1 MKIHKFAMYFP
12 PMPDE
17 QFAELVE
24 DIKTNGLIEPITT
37 FEGKIL
43 DGVHRS
49 KACKIAKVK
58 PEYIEWADTDALRWV
73 MSKNLH
79 RRHLS
84 PAQKVM
90 VLIDSG
96 LLNKEPERGGDR
108 KTQDQS
114 MEPYIDRE
122 EAAEQAGV
130 GTATVQSVRQAAS
143 DDKLADKMR
152 SGELGAEPAQ
162 HIVRLRERGKKWG
175 AKVDKIV
182 AQIEDGEIGS
192 KVIRNIIQACDVA
205 YQHGDKGRVKEL
217 LRLPYNPNTHTKAAE
232 TKRQEIAQELDSKE
246 TTKRQSMRWEDVP
259 EVASI
264 LRTFQNFRKAV
275 PAFIKALDIG
285 KFAPEA
291 KQFLAE
297 KLGELITEV
306 RGLLKDLEE
315 LKERLKED

>member
-1 MKIHKFAMYFP
+1 MKIHKFATYFP

-24 DIKTNGLIEPITT
+24 DIKANGLIEPITL
-37 FEGKIL
+37 FEGMIL

-49 KACKIAKVK
+49 EACKIAKVK
-58 PEYIEWADTDALRWV
+58 PEYVEWADSDALRWV

-96 LLNKEPERGGDR
+96 LLAKEPDLGRPV
-108 KTQDQS
+108 KSAAPQTLSQ
-114 MEPYIDRE
+114 P

-130 GTATVQSVRQAAS
+130 SSRTVTDVQSAAAS
-143 DDKLADKMR
+143 DEKLADKLR

-162 HIVRLRERGKKWG
+162 HIVRLRERSKKWG

-205 YQHGDKGRVKEL
+205 YAHGDKGRVKEL
-217 LRLPYNPNTHTKAAE
+217 LRLPYNPNTHTGEAE
-232 TKRQEIAQELDSKE
+232 TKRQEIAKELDQKE
-246 TTKRQSMRWEDVP
+246 TTKRQAMRWEDVP

-285 KFAPEA
+285 KFSPEA
-291 KQFLAE
+291 KQFLGE

-306 RGLLKDLEE
+306 RGLLKDLED
-315 LKERLKED
+315 LKGRL

>member
-1 MKIHKFAMYFP
+1 MKIHKFATYFP

-24 DIKTNGLIEPITT
+24 DIKANGLIEPITT

-58 PEYIEWADTDALRWV
+58 PEYAEWADTDALRWV

-96 LLNKEPERGGDR
+96 MLAKEPEHGGDR
-108 KTQDQS
+108 TSQEQDA
-114 MEPYIDRE
+114 EPHLDQK
-122 EAAEQAGV
+122 EAADEAGV
-130 GTATVQSVRQAAS
+130 ATRTVSDVQSAAS
-143 DDKLADKMR
+143 DEKLADKMR
-152 SGELGAEPAQ
+152 SGELGAEPAN
-162 HIVRLRERGKKWG
+162 HIVRLRERSKKWG
-175 AKVDKIV
+175 TKVDKLV
-182 AQIEDGEIGS
+182 AQIENGEIGS
-192 KVIRNIIQACDVA
+192 KIIRNIIQACDVA
-205 YQHGDKGRVKEL
+205 YQYGDKGRVKEL

-285 KFAPEA
+285 KFSPEA

-306 RGLLKDLEE
+306 RGLLKDLEA
-315 LKERLKED
+315 LKERL